1 MCAHGHLVHYRTMEI
16 AAPQNTLGW
25 IIGGSLLF
33 SIGAGF
39 MKASM
44 GFTRPLP
51 SVVVAV
57 AFLFGSVMVTR
68 AVMTE
73 SMSTA
78 LVVGLGIE
86 AVASVMIGMVLHG
99 ERVSPVHGMGMA
111 LIVGGV
117 GVLRLL

>member
-1 MCAHGHLVHYRTMEI
+1 MEI
-16 AAPQNTLGW
+16 AATQNTLGW

-33 SIGAGF
+33 SVGAGF
-39 MKASM
+39 MKASA
-44 GFTRPLP
+44 GFTRPMP

-57 AFLFGSVMVTR
+57 AFLMGSVMVTR

-78 LVVGLGIE
+78 IIVGLGIE
-86 AVASVMIGMVLHG
+86 AVASLMIGMILHG
-99 ERVSPVHGMGMA
+99 ERVSPAHGFGMA